1 MLRTVNQEPYGIPY
15 CIFPKLKLLQDCGFT
30 INKYSNVLLPTVCS
44 KVVNAEIQT
53 LQLQLMYEPT
63 HTDMR

>member
-15 CIFPKLKLLQDCGFT
+15 ISQTQTFARLWVH
-30 INKYSNVLLPTVCS
+30 NKYSNVLLPTVCS

-53 LQLQLMYEPT
+53 FQLQLMYKAT